1 MPDELLSVLNDVV
14 KIVNFIKARPLNSRI
29 FRTICNEMGS
39 EHETLLLHTE
49 VRWLSRGKVLSRM
62 FELRCEVQEFFVHNP
77 FPLSSFL
84 QDDIWLQKLAYL
96 ADTFSTL
103 NKLNLSLQGLSTTI
117 FNTQDK
123 VEALIKK
130 LVFWANWINT
140 NSTECFPLLSEFL
153 QSREAALSN
162 YVKGLIIE
170 HLNQLSQNLQTYF
183 PIMDKSQTWI
193 RNPFD
198 VTPPIPHLSF
208 QEQEQLL
215 ELSSD
220 GRHHILFKNKSLVSF
235 WASAIV
241 KYPGLSKQ
249 ALKVLMPFA
258 TTYLCEA
265 GFSALT
271 LLKTKHRQRL
281 DAENDLRVKLSS
293 IAPNFDDLC
302 AKMQAH
308 PSH

>member
-1 MPDELLSVLNDVV
+1 M
-14 KIVNFIKARPLNSRI
+14 
-29 FRTICNEMGS
+29 
-39 EHETLLLHTE
+39 
-49 VRWLSRGKVLSRM
+49 
-62 FELRCEVQEFFVHNP
+62 
-77 FPLSSFL
+77 
-84 QDDIWLQKLAYL
+84 
-96 ADTFSTL
+96 
-103 NKLNLSLQGLSTTI
+103 
-117 FNTQDK
+117 
-123 VEALIKK
+123 
-130 LVFWANWINT
+130 
-140 NSTECFPLLSEFL
+140 
-153 QSREAALSN
+153 QSREAALRN
-162 YVKGLIIE
+162 YVKCLIIE

-183 PIMDKSQTWI
+183 PTMDQSQTWI

-198 VTPPIPHLSF
+198 VTHLSF
-208 QEQEQLL
+208 QEQKQLL

-220 GRHHILFKNKSLVSF
+220 GRHHILFKSKSLVDF
-235 WASAIV
+235 CASAMV
-241 KYPGLSKQ
+241 EYPGLSKQ